1 MNGDPPTNTAAYID
15 LFASEYGWT
24 IEYIMDIP
32 NDQAEELVH
41 AIASRKGIKCH
52 RKRLVVEEDH
62 QPLTEKLEAI
72 FGRIDTDN

>member
-1 MNGDPPTNTAAYID
+1 MTYSLPSMDGPLNT
-15 LFASEYGWT
+15 SWKS
-24 IEYIMDIP
+24 

-52 RKRLVVEEDH
+52 RKHLVVEEDH